1 MPPSTIPHLFCLLP
15 RHFAANIL
23 DKYIMHV
30 DCTMV
35 VLCMQLE
42 GKLLALNIEGAL
54 SSQCLDKISVS

>member
-15 RHFAANIL
+15 WHFSANIL

-30 DCTMV
+30 DCTMA

-54 SSQCLDKISVS
+54 SSSA